1 MFNRLWKWLGGLALL
16 FLVFLFFLPSILGSR
31 WIVDPLLAN
40 LQKDKFKIQIEKTR
54 LSWLS
59 AVQIEGVTIEDSSGA
74 ITPGKPFAKVRKIQ
88 CSRGLIGFLLN
99 GRNLGRIEIRDIVVD
114 LELLKDGT
122 SLERL
127 SKSLQNKEG
136 NKTKPKLDLEMG
148 VRNLSVV
155 VHKQGEG
162 EPLVVVPPFSAEFQ
176 YQALDGSP
184 NLDVKPTTILDQV
197 KLTPE
202 LLDLGLTYGIP
213 LLAKAA
219 WFDGKISLATGDI
232 HVPLDDPKSSSG
244 AGTFTLH
251 EVKCGPEDPGI
262 VKVIDFL
269 SGIRGK
275 APIHELT
282 FVNNS
287 VIDISLEKRRVTHK
301 GLAVGLPRVDQR
313 LIILSS
319 GSVGLDDRSLAIELQ
334 IPVPVEQLAKR
345 DSVKQLGV
353 PSLSLPI
360 TGTLDDPKIRWDVLR
375 QDSGDML
382 AAIREQLGNEAPK
395 AAAALQVLEG
405 LADGQADEVIGAA
418 ADFVKQLRDRRKAE
432 KESGK
437 PDEPAKPLREKL
449 RDLFRK

>member
-1 MFNRLWKWLGGLALL
+1 MIHF
-16 FLVFLFFLPSILGSR
+16 
-31 WIVDPLLAN
+31 LAN

-136 NKTKPKLDLEMG
+136 NKAKPKLDLEMG

-219 WFDGKISLATGDI
+219 WFDGKLSLATGDI

-275 APIHELT
+275 SPIHELT

-287 VIDISLEKRRVTHK
+287 VIDIALEKRRVAHK

-319 GSVGLDDRSLAIELQ
+319 GSVGLDDRSLALELQ

-360 TGTLDDPKIRWDVLR
+360 TGTLDNPKIRWDVLR

-405 LADGQADEVIGAA
+405 LADGQADEVLGAA